1 MTELAKKSFAAVP
14 AVFVFS
20 VIQQILLSLIN
31 LRLESPVRNLGAFF
45 HPFEFLSPAVDLSAD

>member
-20 VIQQILLSLIN
+20 VIQQIFPADDVLI
-31 LRLESPVRNLGAFF
+31 
-45 HPFEFLSPAVDLSAD
+45 PAQCSEQEGRSKEWPS